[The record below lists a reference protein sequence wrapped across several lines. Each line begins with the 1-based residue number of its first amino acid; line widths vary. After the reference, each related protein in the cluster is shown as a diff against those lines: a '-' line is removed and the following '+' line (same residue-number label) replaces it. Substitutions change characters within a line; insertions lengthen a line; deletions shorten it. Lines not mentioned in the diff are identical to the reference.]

1 MPQLSLAVFIEAEE
15 QFKAKIISDL
25 KSYNYESKEQDELL
39 ESISIYNK
47 SLFDGINECLENIK
61 PYKGKGVPNIL
72 ERMSQMNNVQR
83 TRGMIQKNK
92 ESLVNKITEM
102 LSELKNGAVNMIN
115 DENKTEEQI
124 DAIVTDE
131 VQNQCMNLNWGQF
144 ESITKIEIADEI
156 IKLLVCEA
164 VDDLVLISTN

>member
-61 PYKGKGVPNIL
+61 PYNGKGVPNIL

-83 TRGMIQKNK
+83 TRGMI
-92 ESLVNKITEM
+92 
-102 LSELKNGAVNMIN
+102 
-115 DENKTEEQI
+115 
-124 DAIVTDE
+124 
-131 VQNQCMNLNWGQF
+131 
-144 ESITKIEIADEI
+144 
-156 IKLLVCEA
+156 
-164 VDDLVLISTN
+164 